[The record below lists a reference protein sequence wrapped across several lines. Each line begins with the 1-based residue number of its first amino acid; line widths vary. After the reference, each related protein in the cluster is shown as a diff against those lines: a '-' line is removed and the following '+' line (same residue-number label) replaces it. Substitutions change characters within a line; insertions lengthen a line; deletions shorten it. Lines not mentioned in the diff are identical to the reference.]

1 MASVEIRL
9 GDDGNYTLYTGSSD
23 MGMGANTVLTQMAC
37 EVLGCPMESMTVV
50 ESDTDIVPFD
60 PGSYASSTTYVT
72 GTAAKM
78 AAEELR
84 AKIINKLAQ
93 FMDVSPEEIDFD
105 GLVGMTKDGIK
116 KMSVQ
121 ELAPK
126 LLVGITSEQLT
137 GFATWGSH
145 TSPPPFMAS
154 IAEVKVDKQTGQI
167 IPLHM
172 YNCVDCGTVV
182 NPKLARVQVEG
193 GAVQAI
199 GMALYEDVRYSSNG
213 RLETNNFMTYKIPTR
228 QDIGELHTA
237 FVESYEE
244 SGAYGVKSIGEIVI
258 NTACPAIQHAV
269 KNAVGADIRTLPMT
283 PEKVFMGMD
292 EKYKV

>member
-1 MASVEIRL
+1 
-9 GDDGNYTLYTGSSD
+9 
-23 MGMGANTVLTQMAC
+23 
-37 EVLGCPMESMTVV
+37 
-50 ESDTDIVPFD
+50 
-60 PGSYASSTTYVT
+60 
-72 GTAAKM
+72 
-78 AAEELR
+78 
-84 AKIINKLAQ
+84 
-93 FMDVSPEEIDFD
+93 MDVKPEDIDFD
-105 GLVGMTKDGIK
+105 GLVGVTKDGTK

-126 LLVGITSEQLT
+126 LLVGTTSEQLT

-213 RLETNNFMTYKIPTR
+213 RLGN
-228 QDIGELHTA
+228 
-237 FVESYEE
+237 
-244 SGAYGVKSIGEIVI
+244 
-258 NTACPAIQHAV
+258 
-269 KNAVGADIRTLPMT
+269 
-283 PEKVFMGMD
+283 
-292 EKYKV
+292 